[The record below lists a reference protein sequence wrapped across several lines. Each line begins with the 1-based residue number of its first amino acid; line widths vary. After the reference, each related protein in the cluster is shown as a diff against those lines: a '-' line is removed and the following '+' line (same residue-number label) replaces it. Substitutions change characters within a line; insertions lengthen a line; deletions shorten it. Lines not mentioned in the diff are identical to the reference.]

1 MWVFCGWSTYAG
13 RPRDAAARR
22 PDHHRRDQARSRA
35 PPPLAEPVRGPGV
48 LPRDGAP
55 GGRARP
61 PAAPAWPGSP
71 PHAPLGGALSASQR
85 ATALFPPA
93 ASIGAQECP
102 FQAKNQRRCTGGAPK
117 LRIAAVRRSS
127 RGLFCGSSLTRSCN
141 RRPQRRT
148 RWAQAADHRGTW
160 RWRTAPR
167 CAHAVPRW
175 QCARA
180 LMPRQCCASSRLRR
194 RRLRSLETSR
204 H

>member
-1 MWVFCGWSTYAG
+1 VTTGCHKATRRSASRRSIWWPCAPAG
-13 RPRDAAARR
+13 RACMARLPGPRTAWRCALPIPACHIPLFRQRR
-22 PDHHRRDQARSRA
+22 QSGHNNAPSRRKNAISFSMQASSSR
-35 PPPLAEPVRGPGV
+35 
-48 LPRDGAP
+48 
-55 GGRARP
+55 
-61 PAAPAWPGSP
+61 
-71 PHAPLGGALSASQR
+71 
-85 ATALFPPA
+85 
-93 ASIGAQECP
+93 
-102 FQAKNQRRCTGGAPK
+102 QRRCTGGAPK
-117 LRIAAVRRSS
+117 LRSAAVRRSS
-127 RGLFCGSSLTRSCN
+127 RDLFCGSSLTRSCN

-194 RRLRSLETSR
+194 RRLRSLETST

>member
-1 MWVFCGWSTYAG
+1 MRRFVTPCGHTVTLVLPRSQCDHRVPQSDPAFCL
-13 RPRDAAARR
+13 AAEHLAAVRARR
-22 PDHHRRDQARSRA
+22 PRLHGQA
-35 PPPLAEPVRGPGV
+35 P
-48 LPRDGAP
+48 
-55 GGRARP
+55 RP
-61 PAAPAWPGSP
+61 PHRLEVRSPHLGVPQPSFRQRRQSGHKNAPS
-71 PHAPLGGALSASQR
+71 R
-85 ATALFPPA
+85 RK
-93 ASIGAQECP
+93 IR
-102 FQAKNQRRCTGGAPK
+102 QRRCTGGAPK
-117 LRIAAVRRSS
+117 LRSAAVRRSS
-127 RGLFCGSSLTRSCN
+127 RDLFCGSSLTRSCN